1 MCWQYKF
8 ILAAL
13 GERQDKLQ
21 PTHLIA
27 SFLTRILFGD
37 FERPNPMICRNGAQL
52 AANCSNGKSVASR
65 GFFDLFYQWSRGG
78 CQAERSKVFAP
89 ESIDSH

>member
-1 MCWQYKF
+1 
-8 ILAAL
+8 
-13 GERQDKLQ
+13 
-21 PTHLIA
+21 
-27 SFLTRILFGD
+27 
-37 FERPNPMICRNGAQL
+37 MICRNGAQL

-78 CQAERSKVFAP
+78 CQSERSKGFAP